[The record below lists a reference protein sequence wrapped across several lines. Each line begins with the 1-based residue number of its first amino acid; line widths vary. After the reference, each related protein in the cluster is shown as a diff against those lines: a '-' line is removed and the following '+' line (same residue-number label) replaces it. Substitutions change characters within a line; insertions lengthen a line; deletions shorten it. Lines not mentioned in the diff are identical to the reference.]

1 MNRVKYLIFNAA
13 AGCCFVYQTH
23 TQLSWAW
30 MNGNKREL
38 KKRILIENSFFRV
51 MVQCWEGKQEKQCEY
66 SIYRCL

>member
-38 KKRILIENSFFRV
+38 KKEF
-51 MVQCWEGKQEKQCEY
+51 
-66 SIYRCL
+66 